1 MGLRF
6 RLDESS
12 RADQSGACA
21 SLKDAGQIV
30 VGNFGF
36 QILATGLSRACRL
49 ELITWNLDAR
59 RLTLDPALFLS
70 RCVSVDLEVDPK
82 SARLFAFAA
91 VRGEA
96 SFVHR
101 SGPWATLE
109 SGLDRLEAF
118 CDGAAHLVG
127 HNILRHD
134 LPHLVANRARLA
146 GLGAAPI
153 DTLWLNPLA
162 FPRNPYHHLVK
173 HYQDGRLQVGHVNDP
188 VEDARLALQV
198 LSDQITAFARLGQDA
213 PDVLMTY
220 HHLITRGDASAGFDA
235 LFEALRGPAPGEAA
249 AHAATRQ
256 LLTGRACTHRLE
268 QTLGRLSDPRNG
280 WPMAYALSWIS
291 VAGGDSVMPPWVRM
305 QFPQA
310 GLIVRHL
317 RDTNCGDPS
326 CGWCAEKNNPN
337 AALER
342 WFGFPSFRPQPVD
355 DMGRPLQ
362 ERIVAEAMAGKSVL
376 GILPTGT
383 GKSVCYQIP
392 ALSRFD
398 KTGALTVVISP
409 LVALMA
415 DQVQGL
421 ARVGISSVVTVNGML
436 SLPERH
442 DALEKVRMGDATIL
456 LIAPEQLRSNSIRT
470 VLQQREVGLWV
481 LDEAHC
487 ISKWG
492 HDFRPDYRYV
502 SRFIKEF
509 SGDQVPPVLCLTA
522 TAKPEVVRDIRDHFQ
537 TRLGVDLMLLDGGAV
552 RTNLSFAVLP
562 TQKATK
568 LTDILTAIEAN
579 LPPEGASG
587 AVVYCATRGATERVA
602 EFLKGQGLAADYFH
616 AGLTSERKREVQEA
630 FRTGQL
636 RVIAATNAF
645 GMGIDKP
652 DIRLV
657 VHGDIPGS
665 LENYLQE
672 AGRAGRDQAPANC
685 VLLFALE
692 DVERQ
697 FSLSARSRLARHEI
711 GAILKALRRMD
722 RQKSGEVVATPG
734 EIVREE
740 KDQEFERDK
749 ATDDSRVKT
758 AVAWLEEATLL
769 SREENRV
776 QVFPSSL
783 RIRSVDEAAAIL
795 ERAQITGVRRKQL
808 MDLVR
813 HVMNA
818 PADAGVST
826 DDLTGACG
834 LSGRELHRAFAD
846 LETLGIASNDTAVT
860 VYVHLAVEDASARR
874 LDHAGRMEADLI
886 ALMQEAVPDAG
897 GAEAHPLNLTETC
910 QALRDKGHRHV
921 RPDLV
926 ETILRAMAQDGRDQD
941 GGRGNL
947 TLRKASRTTIFVR
960 VGRSWPVVARTAD
973 LRRQGAQ
980 VLLAHLTGKV
990 AKGKHGKDIQVE
1002 TTLGAMLDALN
1013 GDALLRAEVK
1023 DMTRLMDRALL
1034 WLHEQQVVT
1043 LGRGLSVF
1051 RPAITLHLNPKGGRF
1066 TEQHFAP
1073 LEEHYGETTIQTH
1086 VMAAYA
1092 EKGLV
1097 AMDQAQRLSE
1107 DYFVLDRDAFLRRWL
1122 PGRGTEIRRQTT
1134 GTSWRTIV
1142 DALDNPAQAE
1152 IVRDDREQTNV
1163 LVLAGPGSGKT
1174 RVLVHRIAYLIRV
1187 KREDPRGILVL
1198 TYNRHAA
1205 AEIRERLRRL
1215 IGKDAARVSVS
1226 TCHALAMRL
1235 VGVSFAGDGDP
1246 ARNFDGIVMQAV
1258 ALLRGDGLTKPEAE
1272 ALRETLLPGFRWLLV
1287 DEYQDIGPE
1296 EYALISAVAGRSLED
1311 PDLRISLFAVGDDD
1325 QNIYAFA
1332 GASIDFIRRF
1342 EAEYAAKPVWLTE
1355 NYRSSANIITAANA
1369 VIAPAA
1375 ARMKDGHDITVNR
1388 ARAKAAPG
1396 GDWAALDPVA
1406 QGRVT
1411 LLDAGGD
1418 AAQAVA
1424 ALHELVRLSRLDP
1437 DWSWR
1442 RCAVIAR
1449 DWRRLEPVRAYA
1461 EALGLPIDMANET
1474 LPSLWRLREMQG
1486 VVRALLTDRTR
1497 LLTIADLVN
1506 VLNEQ
1511 PQSRWTDLIGEG
1523 IGALAREL
1531 VDKAAPVPDLVQWF
1545 GEWARDARGEQ
1556 RGLLLL
1562 TAHRAKGL
1570 EFDHVAIPNGGWDH
1584 PSHGEDRD
1592 APRRLFYVAM
1602 TRAKSTLTILT
1613 NGPHA
1618 FVRTGGDAILPRRVR
1633 PDIAALPCARLRY
1646 LPPDPK
1652 LVDLSFAGRLKAGH
1666 PSLAAIAAARPGDPV
1681 RLIRDGRR
1689 WRIENAEGQ
1698 TLARLSRSFVPPE
1711 DAAFLRGEVAA
1722 VLNWRREDGD
1732 EDYSHL
1738 LRRDTWE
1745 VILPALVF
1753 EAPVPAPGMASF
1765 RGGPSRLIQP

>member
-1 MGLRF
+1 
-6 RLDESS
+6 
-12 RADQSGACA
+12 
-21 SLKDAGQIV
+21 
-30 VGNFGF
+30 
-36 QILATGLSRACRL
+36 
-49 ELITWNLDAR
+49 
-59 RLTLDPALFLS
+59 LTFDPTLFLS
-70 RCVSVDLEVDPK
+70 GCVSIDLEVDPK

-96 SFVHR
+96 ALVHK
-101 SGPWATLE
+101 GAALDLA
-109 SGLDRLEAF
+109 LDRLEAF

-173 HYQDGRLQVGHVNDP
+173 HYHDGRLQVGHVNDP
-188 VEDARLALQV
+188 EQDARLALQV
-198 LSDQITAFARLGQDA
+198 LADQITAFTRLGQEA
-213 PDVLMTY
+213 PDALLAY
-220 HHLITRGDASAGFDA
+220 HHLTTRGEASAGFGA
-235 LFEALRGPAPGEAA
+235 LFQFLRGPAPDETA
-249 AHAATRQ
+249 AHAAIRR
-256 LLTGRACTHRLE
+256 LLDGRACNHRLE

-291 VAGGDSVMPPWVRM
+291 VAGGDSVMPPWARL

-310 GLIVRHL
+310 GRIVRHL
-317 RDTNCGDPS
+317 RDTNCGAPG
-326 CGWCAEKNNPN
+326 CAWCAEKNNPN

-355 DMGRPLQ
+355 EMGRPLQ
-362 ERIVAEAMAGKSVL
+362 ERIVAEAMASKSVL

-421 ARVGISSVVTVNGML
+421 ARAGISSAVTVNGML

-442 DALEKVRMGDATIL
+442 DALGKVRMGDTAML
-456 LIAPEQLRSNSIRT
+456 LISPEQLRSPSIRA

-487 ISKWG
+487 VSKWG

-509 SGDQVPPVLCLTA
+509 SGDTPAPVLCLTA

-552 RTNLSFAVLP
+552 RINLSFAVLP

-568 LTDILTAIEAN
+568 LTDILSAIEAN
-579 LPPEGASG
+579 LPSEGASG
-587 AVVYCATRGATERVA
+587 AVVYCATRSATEKVA
-602 EFLKGQGLAADYFH
+602 EFLKGQGLAADFFH
-616 AGLTSERKREVQEA
+616 AGLPPDRKREVQEA

-672 AGRAGRDQAPANC
+672 AGRAGRDRAPANC
-685 VLLFALE
+685 VLLFSPE

-711 GAILKALRRMD
+711 GAILIALRRMEKH
-722 RQKSGEVVATPG
+722 KSGEVVATPG

-749 ATDDSRVKT
+749 NTDDTRVKT

-769 SREENRV
+769 AREENRV

-783 RIRSVDEAAAIL
+783 RIRSVDEGAAIL
-795 ERAQITGVRRKQL
+795 ERAQITGVRRAQL

-846 LETLGIASNDTAVT
+846 LEVLGIASNDTAIT
-860 VYVHLAVEDASARR
+860 VYVHLGVEDASVRR

-886 ALMQEAVPDAG
+886 ALLQEAVPDADG
-897 GAEAHPLNLTETC
+897 SEAQPLNLSETC
-910 QALRDKGHRHV
+910 QALRETGHAQV

-926 ETILRAMAQDGRDQD
+926 ETILRGIAQDGRDQD
-941 GGRGNL
+941 SGRGNL
-947 TLRKASRTTIFVR
+947 TLRKVSRNTIFVR
-960 VGRSWPVVARTAD
+960 LERSWLTVARTAD
-973 LRRQGAQ
+973 LRRQGAHL
-980 VLLAHLTGKV
+980 LLAHLTGKV
-990 AKGKHGKDIQVE
+990 AKGTRGKDIQVE

-1013 GDALLRAEVK
+1013 GDALLRSEVK

-1034 WLHEQQVVT
+1034 WLHEQQVAT
-1043 LGRGLSVF
+1043 LGRGLTVF
-1051 RPAITLHLNPKGGRF
+1051 RPAITVHLNPKGGPF
-1066 TEQHFAP
+1066 TVQHFAP
-1073 LEEHYGETTIQTH
+1073 LEEHYSETTIQTH

-1092 EKGLV
+1092 EKGLT

-1122 PGRGTEIRRQTT
+1122 PGRGAEIRRQTT

-1142 DALDNPAQAE
+1142 DALDNPVQAE

-1215 IGKDAARVSVS
+1215 IGDDAAGVTVS

-1235 VGVSFAGDGDP
+1235 MGASFAGDHEGPRD
-1246 ARNFDGIVMQAV
+1246 FDGIVMQAV

-1272 ALRETLLPGFRWLLV
+1272 ALRETLIQGYRWLLV

-1296 EYALISAVAGRSLED
+1296 EYALIGAVAGRSLED
-1311 PDLRISLFAVGDDD
+1311 DLRISLFAVGDDD

-1342 EAEYAAKPVWLTE
+1342 EADYAAKPVWLTE
-1355 NYRSSANIITAANA
+1355 NYRSPAHIIGAANA

-1375 ARMKDGHDITVNR
+1375 QRMKADHDITVNR
-1388 ARAKAAPG
+1388 SRAKAPPG
-1396 GDWAALDPVA
+1396 GHWAALDPVA

-1418 AAQAVA
+1418 ASQAVA
-1424 ALHELVRLSRLDP
+1424 ALDELVRLSRLDP
-1437 DWSWR
+1437 DWAWR

-1461 EALGLPIDMANET
+1461 EALGIPIDMANET

-1486 VVRALLTDRTR
+1486 FIRALLADRTR
-1497 LLTIADLVN
+1497 LLSIPDLVAI
-1506 VLNEQ
+1506 LNAQ
-1511 PQSRWTDLIGEG
+1511 PQSRWTNLIGEG
-1523 IGALAREL
+1523 IGTLAREL
-1531 VDKAAPVPDLVQWF
+1531 VEKAAPVSDIVQWF
-1545 GEWARDARGEQ
+1545 GEWSRDVRGEQ
-1556 RGLLLL
+1556 RGLLLM

-1570 EFDHVAIPNGGWDH
+1570 EFDHVAILNGGWDR
-1584 PSHGEDRD
+1584 PSRGEDAD

-1602 TRAKSTLTILT
+1602 TRARATLSVLT
-1613 NGPHA
+1613 DAPHA
-1618 FVRTGGDAILPRRVR
+1618 FVQSGDAILPRRIT
-1633 PDIAALPCARLRY
+1633 PDTAALPRARLRY
-1646 LPPDPK
+1646 VPPDPK
-1652 LVDLSFAGRLKAGH
+1652 LVDLSFAGRLKASD
-1666 PSLAAIAAARPGDPV
+1666 PSLNAIAAAYPGDPV
-1681 RLIRDGRR
+1681 HLIRDGDR
-1689 WRIENAEGQ
+1689 WRIDNAQGQ
-1698 TLARLSRSFVPPE
+1698 TLARLSRAFAPP
-1711 DAAFLRGEVAA
+1711 DGTTFLRGEVAA
-1722 VLNWRREDGD
+1722 ILNWRREDGG
-1732 EDYSHL
+1732 EDFHHL
-1738 LRRDTWE
+1738 LRRDAWE
-1745 VILPALVF
+1745 VVLPELVF
-1753 EAPVPAPGMASF
+1753 EAD
-1765 RGGPSRLIQP
+1765 GGAIIAK

>member
-1 MGLRF
+1 MSH
-6 RLDESS
+6 DVTS
-12 RADQSGACA
+12 
-21 SLKDAGQIV
+21 
-30 VGNFGF
+30 
-36 QILATGLSRACRL
+36 
-49 ELITWNLDAR
+49 
-59 RLTLDPALFLS
+59 FLS
-70 RCVSVDLEVDPK
+70 RCISVDLEVDPK
-82 SARLFAFAA
+82 SARIFAFAA

-96 SFVHR
+96 ALVHK
-101 SGPWATLE
+101 GAALDPA
-109 SGLDRLEAF
+109 LDRLEAL

-188 VEDARLALQV
+188 EQDARLTLQV
-198 LSDQITAFARLGQDA
+198 LSDQIAAFTRLGQEA
-213 PDVLMTY
+213 PDAVLAY
-220 HHLITRGDASAGFDA
+220 HHLTTRGEASAGFDA
-235 LFEALRGPAPGEAA
+235 LFRFLRGPAPDEAT
-249 AHAATRQ
+249 AHTAIRR
-256 LLTGRACTHRLE
+256 LLDGRACNHRLD

-310 GLIVRHL
+310 GRIVRHL
-317 RDTNCGDPS
+317 RDTNCGDPA
-326 CGWCAEKNNPN
+326 CGWCVEKNNPN

-421 ARVGISSVVTVNGML
+421 ARAGISAAVTVNGML

-442 DALEKVRMGDATIL
+442 DALEKVRMGDAAML
-456 LIAPEQLRSNSIRT
+456 LISPEQLRSPSIRT

-487 ISKWG
+487 VSKWG

-509 SGDQVPPVLCLTA
+509 SGDAPAPVLCLTA

-537 TRLGVDLMLLDGGAV
+537 TRLGVELMLLDGGAV

-568 LTDILTAIEAN
+568 LTDILSAIEAN

-587 AVVYCATRGATERVA
+587 AVVYCATRSATERVA

-616 AGLTSERKREVQEA
+616 AGLPPDRKRDVQEA

-672 AGRAGRDQAPANC
+672 AGRAGRDRAPANC
-685 VLLFALE
+685 VLLFNPE

-697 FSLSARSRLARHEI
+697 ASLSARSRLARHEI
-711 GAILKALRRMD
+711 GAILKALRRMEKH
-722 RQKSGEVVATPG
+722 KSGEVVATPG

-749 ATDDSRVKT
+749 TTDDTRVKT

-783 RIRSVDEAAAIL
+783 RIRTVEEAASIL
-795 ERAQITGVRRKQL
+795 ERAQVTGVRRTQL

-834 LSGRELHRAFAD
+834 LSGPALQRAFAD
-846 LETLGIASNDTAVT
+846 LEVMGIASNDTGIT
-860 VYVHLAVEDASARR
+860 VYVHLGVEDASARR
-874 LDHAGRMEADLI
+874 LDYAARVEADLI
-886 ALMQEAVPDAG
+886 ALMQDAVPDAE
-897 GAEAHPLNLTETC
+897 GAEAQPLNLTETC
-910 QALRDKGHRHV
+910 QALRDKGHAQV

-926 ETILRAMAQDGRDQD
+926 ETILRGMAHDGRDQD

-947 TLRKASRTTIFVR
+947 TLRKVSRNTIFVR
-960 VGRSWPVVARTAD
+960 LERSWPVVARTAD

-980 VLLAHLTGKV
+980 ALLIHLAGKV
-990 AKGKHGKDIQVE
+990 AKGTRGKDIQVE

-1034 WLHEQQVVT
+1034 WLHEQQVAT
-1043 LGRGLSVF
+1043 LGRGLTVF
-1051 RPAITLHLNPKGGRF
+1051 RPAITVHLNPKGGPF
-1066 TEQHFAP
+1066 TVQHFAP

-1092 EKGLV
+1092 EKGLA

-1142 DALDNPAQAE
+1142 DALDNPVQAE

-1215 IGKDAARVSVS
+1215 IGDDAAGVTVS

-1235 VGVSFAGDGDP
+1235 MGASFAGDHEGPRD
-1246 ARNFDGIVMQAV
+1246 FDGIVMQAV
-1258 ALLRGDGLTKPEAE
+1258 ALLRGDGLTKAEAE
-1272 ALRETLLPGFRWLLV
+1272 ALRETLIQGYRWLLV

-1296 EYALISAVAGRSLED
+1296 EYALIGAVAGRSLED
-1311 PDLRISLFAVGDDD
+1311 DLRISLFAVGDDD

-1342 EAEYAAKPVWLTE
+1342 EADYAAKPVWLTE
-1355 NYRSSANIITAANA
+1355 NYRSTANIIAAANA

-1375 ARMKDGHDITVNR
+1375 QRMKAGHDITVNR
-1388 ARAKAAPG
+1388 ARAKAMPG

-1418 AAQAVA
+1418 APQAVA
-1424 ALHELVRLSRLDP
+1424 ALDELVRLSRLDP

-1442 RCAVIAR
+1442 RCAMIAR

-1461 EALGLPIDMANET
+1461 ESLGIPIDMANEKP
-1474 LPSLWRLREMQG
+1474 LNLWRMREMQG
-1486 VVRALLTDRTR
+1486 FVRTLLADRTR
-1497 LLTIADLVN
+1497 LLTIPDLVAI
-1506 VLNEQ
+1506 LNAQ

-1523 IGALAREL
+1523 IGTLAREL
-1531 VDKAAPVPDLVQWF
+1531 VEKAAPVPDLVQWF
-1545 GEWARDARGEQ
+1545 GEWARDVRGEQ
-1556 RGLLLL
+1556 RGLLLM

-1570 EFDHVAIPNGGWDH
+1570 EFDHVAILNGGWDR
-1584 PSHGEDRD
+1584 PSRGEDAD

-1602 TRAKSTLTILT
+1602 TRARSTLTVLT
-1613 NGPHA
+1613 DGPHA
-1618 FVRTGGDAILPRRVR
+1618 FVRQDDAVLSRRVT
-1633 PDIAALPCARLRY
+1633 PDTAALPRARLRY
-1646 LPPDPK
+1646 VPPDPK
-1652 LVDLSFAGRLKAGH
+1652 LVDLSFAGRLRSGD

-1681 RLIRDGRR
+1681 HLIRDGDR
-1689 WRIENAEGQ
+1689 WRIDNSQGQ
-1698 TLARLSRSFVPPE
+1698 TLARLSRAFAPP
-1711 DAAFLRGEVAA
+1711 DATTFLRGEVAA
-1722 VLNWRREDGD
+1722 ILNWRREDGD
-1732 EDYSHL
+1732 EEYNHL
-1738 LRRDTWE
+1738 LRRDEWE
-1745 VILPALVF
+1745 VVLPELVF
-1753 EAPVPAPGMASF
+1753 EAGAQAVIADQNGS
-1765 RGGPSRLIQP
+1765 